1 MRAYIGL
8 GGNLGDPVSRVRG
21 GLTAMA
27 QLSGS
32 RLVAQSA
39 LYRSAPIGPPEQPEY
54 INAVACLDTELLPRA
69 LLRALQS
76 VEVGLG
82 RVRGAV
88 RWGPRTLDLDILMYG
103 DLQLAEPQLTIPHP
117 RMAQRAFVLIP
128 LREVAPGIMVP
139 GAGRIDHLIAGLPPQ
154 QVSRLNS
161 TL

>member
-1 MRAYIGL
+1 M
-8 GGNLGDPVSRVRG
+8 
-21 GLTAMA
+21 
-27 QLSGS
+27 
-32 RLVAQSA
+32 AQSA

-54 INAVACLDTELLPRA
+54 INAVACLDTELLPRE
-69 LLRALQS
+69 LLRALQT

-128 LREVAPGIMVP
+128 LREVAPGITVP
-139 GAGRIDHLIAGLPPQ
+139 GAGSIDDLIAGLPPQ
-154 QVSRLNS
+154 QVSRLKG